1 MGSPTKLAGSALC
14 TPVYGMGKP
23 KRSSVLGDRHVML
36 YMSLGKKKSTLELY
50 AKRSALS
57 KARPL
62 YM

>member
-14 TPVYGMGKP
+14 TPVYGMGK
-23 KRSSVLGDRHVML
+23 RNSVRLGDRHVML